1 MTDHN
6 KLLRV
11 QHKMKRIVF
20 PKLAERR
27 NMMLSK
33 TSIVFLNT
41 QLHIETKSDF
51 SLKKSISMK
60 KMYLNFRAKI
70 PNFSNRCRLKNKN

>member
-33 TSIVFLNT
+33 TSIVFLNL
-41 QLHIETKSDF
+41 LHNETKSDF
-51 SLKKSISMK
+51 SLKAQIQRK
-60 KMYLNFRAKI
+60 KK
-70 PNFSNRCRLKNKN
+70 